1 MASHK
6 EVCTGRCPG
15 DIPSLEDLEPGKPCG
30 AVLPMSEHART
41 QLRDSIEVIEYL
53 LNRERVVWT

>member
-6 EVCTGRCPG
+6 EEGERRGLGRM
-15 DIPSLEDLEPGKPCG
+15 PSLHDLEPGKPCG
-30 AVLPMSEHART
+30 AVLPMSDRVRT
-41 QLRDSIEVIEYL
+41 QMRDSMEVIEYL

>member
-1 MASHK
+1 MASYK
-6 EVCTGRCPG
+6 EGEPRSSDG
-15 DIPSLEDLEPGKPCG
+15 IPALDDLQPGKPCG